1 MNVLD
6 WGQRSR
12 LEGFLSLYAKG
23 GLVCELQAAF
33 VDTGLDPTA
42 LWGAF
47 LAGMVTRTVAP
58 ATDAPFLWTGN
69 SIPDQFTGIASAQLR
84 MEPGRLFVRVTI
96 MKNGW
101 RLGDAVTSQGL
112 GGFIPLQN
120 FVGYQ
125 GKPHLWAYPYLFERG
140 DTVQFDY
147 LKDTT
152 ALDGLTLPQ
161 HVMIGFK
168 TPERAS

>member
-1 MNVLD
+1 MD
-6 WGQRSR
+6 WGQRHR
-12 LEGFLSLYAKG
+12 LEGFLSLYASG
-23 GLVCELQAAF
+23 GTVCELQPAF

-42 LWGAF
+42 TWNPF

-58 ATDAPFLWTGN
+58 ATDTPFLWTGN
-69 SIPDQFTGIASAQLR
+69 SIPNQDTQAGDGQLR
-84 MEPGRLFVRVTI
+84 VEPGRLLVRVTI
-96 MKNGW
+96 LKNGW
-101 RLGDAVTSQGL
+101 RLGDAVSSQGL
-112 GGFIPLQN
+112 TGFIPLQN

-125 GKPHLWAYPYLFERG
+125 GKPHLWAYPYLFEQG

-152 ALDGLTLPQ
+152 VNDAMTLCQ
-161 HVMIGFK
+161 HVMVGYK